1 MSADEPRPR
10 WAPTKTVERAFVPV
24 EVRDPGADAAAEA
37 NAREF
42 HMGGC
47 RARTDGEEGVRPV
60 YVRIAADDRYAHGHG
75 WVVVEEQGDGTGQ
88 YLNFDG
94 LWRRTMF
101 ASFPTAAAAKAAYEI
116 AARAELRG
124 QAGPVGV
131 DIEPGGGSRAPRPF
145 KLT

>member
-1 MSADEPRPR
+1 MTAGDDRPR
-10 WAPTKTVERAFVPV
+10 WAPTRTVERAFVPV
-24 EVRDPGADAAAEA
+24 EVRDPGADVDDGK
-37 NAREF
+37 AREF

-47 RARTDGEEGVRPV
+47 RARTDGQEGIRPV
-60 YVRIAADDRYAHGHG
+60 YVRIAADDRYAHGPG

-101 ASFPTAAAAKAAYEI
+101 ASFPTAPAAKAAYEV

-124 QAGPVGV
+124 LAAGPSGV
-131 DIEPGGGSRAPRPF
+131 DIEPGGGSRAPRSS

>member
-1 MSADEPRPR
+1 MTPGDDRPR
-10 WAPTKTVERAFVPV
+10 WAPTRTVERAFVPV
-24 EVRDPGADAAAEA
+24 EVRDPNADADDGK
-37 NAREF
+37 AREF

-47 RARTDGEEGVRPV
+47 RARTDGEEGIRPV
-60 YVRIAADDRYAHGHG
+60 YVRVAADDRYAHGPG

-101 ASFPTAAAAKAAYEI
+101 ASFPTAAAAKAAYEV

-124 QAGPVGV
+124 LASGATGV
-131 DIEPGGGSRAPRPF
+131 DIEPGGGSRAPRSS

>member
-1 MSADEPRPR
+1 MTAGDERPP
-10 WAPTKTVERAFVPV
+10 WAPTRTVERAFVPV
-24 EVRDPGADAAAEA
+24 EVRDPDADGEDK
-37 NAREF
+37 AREF

-47 RARTDGEEGVRPV
+47 RARTDGEEGIRPV
-60 YVRIAADDRYAHGHG
+60 YVRIAADDRYAHGPG
-75 WVVVEEQGDGTGQ
+75 WIVVEEQGDGTGQ

-101 ASFPTAAAAKAAYEI
+101 ASYPTAAAAKSAYEV

-124 QAGPVGV
+124 LASGPEGV
-131 DIEPGGGSRAPRPF
+131 DIEPGGGSRAPSPF